1 MSYRNGSWKPYVSK
15 AQRRARAEQKI
26 SRMARAGDGPQPVRI
41 DGSAIARSFWGKGW
55 CRHLE
60 TFSDYSNRLP
70 RGRSY
75 VRSGAVCH
83 LEIKPGRIEAR
94 VSGTRLYTVQADIA
108 ALSPAAWTALRQRC
122 AGSIGSMIELLQG
135 RLSEPV
141 MRIVSD
147 REHGLFPKPGEM
159 KFTCSCPDWAGM
171 CKHVAATLYG
181 VGNRLDHAPELLFHL
196 RGVDAAELIDA
207 GFTAPPSQ
215 TAAADGGIADEQ
227 LGAIFGI
234 ELDEVPVAASPARA
248 SKAARPKPRARRTAP
263 RPFRAT
269 GKTIAALRR
278 KLRLSVAEFAERL
291 AVSPTSVQ
299 RWEAAGS
306 TPLKLQARCLAAL
319 SELHRKC
326 IAELDPR
333 P

>member
-1 MSYRNGSWKPYVSK
+1 MSYRYGPWKPYVSQ
-15 AQRRARAEQKI
+15 AQRRAKAEQKI
-26 SRMARAGDGPQPVRI
+26 SRMAKSGDGPQPVGI

-83 LEIKPGRIEAR
+83 LEIAPGRVEAR
-94 VSGTRLYTVQADIA
+94 VIGTRMYTVHADIA
-108 ALSPAAWTALRQRC
+108 ALKPAAWKALKQHC
-122 AGSIGSMIELLQG
+122 AGGIGSMIELLQG
-135 RLSEPV
+135 RLSEQV
-141 MRIVSD
+141 MRTVTD
-147 REHGLFPKPGEM
+147 REHGLFPRPGEM

-181 VGNRLDHAPELLFHL
+181 VGNRLDLQPELLFRL
-196 RGVDAAELIDA
+196 RGVDPAELIEA
-207 GFTAPPSQ
+207 GFTTPQTQAAP
-215 TAAADGGIADEQ
+215 ADGGLADEQ

-234 ELDEVPVAASPARA
+234 ELDSAPATA
-248 SKAARPKPRARRTAP
+248 NRARKTAPAAPKAGTRKAAP

-269 GKTIAALRR
+269 AKTIAALRR
-278 KLRLSVAEFAERL
+278 KLRLSVPEFAERL
-291 AVSPTSVQ
+291 SVSPASVL

-319 SELHRKC
+319 STLQRQ
-326 IAELDPR
+326 AAA
-333 P
+333 

>member
-1 MSYRNGSWKPYVSK
+1 MSYRYGPWKPYVSQ
-15 AQRRARAEQKI
+15 AQRRAKAEQKI
-26 SRMARAGDGPQPVRI
+26 SRMAKAGDGPQPVRI
-41 DGSAIARSFWGKGW
+41 EGSAIARSFWGKGW

-83 LEIKPGRIEAR
+83 LEIKPGRVEAR
-94 VSGTRLYTVQADIA
+94 VIGTRMYTVQADIA
-108 ALSPAAWTALRQRC
+108 ALKPAAWAALQQRC
-122 AGSIGSMIELLQG
+122 AGGIGSMIELLQG

-141 MRIVSD
+141 MRVVTD

-181 VGNRLDHAPELLFHL
+181 VGNRLDQTPELLFRL
-196 RGVDAAELIDA
+196 RGVDAAELIEA
-207 GFTAPPSQ
+207 GFTAPSTP

-227 LGAIFGI
+227 LGTIFDI
-234 ELDEVPVAASPARA
+234 ELDDTPVAATPARA
-248 SKAARPKPRARRTAP
+248 SKASRPKPAPRKTAP

-269 GKTIAALRR
+269 GKSISALRR
-278 KLRLSVAEFAERL
+278 KLHLSVAEFAERL
-291 AVSPTSVQ
+291 SVSPASVQ

-319 SELHRKC
+319 GELRRKC
-326 IAELDPR
+326 IAELEPR